1 MKASNLTE
9 IVYQAIA
16 RSDGILRKEIIEQ
29 IGRSNPEYEVS
40 KIKAT
45 LSSLFTKKRRIRSD
59 GKIPAT
65 YTAVVK
71 IPEFHGEVVRPYQP
85 GIMPAMTTESYDIHA
100 LENLAM
106 LTRK

>member
-9 IVYQAIA
+9 LVYQIIA
-16 RSDGILRKEIIEQ
+16 RSTGIQRDEIIELILADYPDYKTSQ
-29 IGRSNPEYEVS
+29 
-40 KIKAT
+40 IKAT
-45 LSSLFTKKRRIRSD
+45 VSSLFTKKRRIKSD

-71 IPEFHGEVVRPYQP
+71 LPEFHGEVVRPYQP
-85 GIMPAMTTESYDIHA
+85 GVMPAMTVESYDIHA